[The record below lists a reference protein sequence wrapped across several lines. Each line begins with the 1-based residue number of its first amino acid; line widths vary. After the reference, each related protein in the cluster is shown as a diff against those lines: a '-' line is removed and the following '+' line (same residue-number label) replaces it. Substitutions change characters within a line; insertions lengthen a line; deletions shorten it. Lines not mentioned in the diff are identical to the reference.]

1 MICNC
6 NPHKTRIEGHLE
18 YISTEIESHS
28 SKYDNFL
35 LLDDFNSEPTEEAMK
50 SFCEIYILKNLLNKY
65 ACYKNPTNPS
75 CVDLISI
82 NRPRSF
88 QSSCKFETGLSDFQ
102 KMTITA
108 LKSSFAKQKPRILNY
123 RNYKFFNNTLFR
135 DQVLN
140 KLINS
145 NLIKALNIL
154 KRLACQL

>member
-6 NPHKTRIEGHLE
+6 NPHKTRIKGHLE
-18 YISTEIESHS
+18 YISNEIESHS

-75 CVDLISI
+75 CVDLILI

-88 QSSCKFETGLSDFQ
+88 QSSCKFETGLLLPLTWLWECGMV
-102 KMTITA
+102 K
-108 LKSSFAKQKPRILNY
+108 KKV
-123 RNYKFFNNTLFR
+123 FFCNVSVDLTS
-135 DQVLN
+135 
-140 KLINS
+140 K
-145 NLIKALNIL
+145 
-154 KRLACQL
+154 